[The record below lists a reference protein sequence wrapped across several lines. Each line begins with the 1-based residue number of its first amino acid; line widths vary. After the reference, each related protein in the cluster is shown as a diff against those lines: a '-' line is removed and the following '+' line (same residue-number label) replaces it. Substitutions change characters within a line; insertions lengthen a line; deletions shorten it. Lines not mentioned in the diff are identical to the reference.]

1 VIVVQIPKRGQ
12 ITWDGTDD
20 VEVMVDLD
28 VELALLD
35 TGSRRGDRKLDE
47 IRRSLESDAQ
57 RVLSQPAYSR
67 DAFDGDGEFRLLPGA
82 AAHARAALLSL
93 HPDAEIVDDDEDD
106 VEAALREA
114 DRM

>member
-1 VIVVQIPKRGQ
+1 VHY
-12 ITWDGTDD
+12 DGPDD
-20 VEVMVDLD
+20 AEVMVDLD
-28 VELALLD
+28 VESALLD
-35 TGSRRGDRKLDE
+35 AGNRGDRKLDE
-47 IRRSLESDAQ
+47 IKRSLEADVQ
-57 RVLSQPAYSR
+57 RVLAQPAYRR
-67 DAFDGDGEFRLLPGA
+67 DVLDNDGEFRLLPGS